1 MGSRLSPL
9 PADASAADWLAAH
22 REPTPPRRQAAS
34 RPVGLTLPRPHGFA
48 DVRMRL
54 SVHPLQIGTL
64 ALWLTAAGAGLCGL
78 IFEGWHKS
86 REVTVAHGPS
96 VVMAEL
102 TASDAGGEATQPAA
116 EGAASALPLPVESAF
131 EPPPQLVENVS
142 LKPLP
147 DLPPMPAAL
156 ATRPSASGPST
167 PSGSAAPQPAT
178 TSVARSGQP
187 PARPSGGAAAVSGSG
202 GGMSLAARLAAGS
215 MPAAYPPEA
224 RRRGQEGTV
233 MIEFTI
239 GESGRVTGASIL
251 KASPWPLL
259 NAAALQAVRGWK
271 FPPGQ
276 AVRMQRPI
284 VYQLR

>member
-1 MGSRLSPL
+1 M
-9 PADASAADWLAAH
+9 
-22 REPTPPRRQAAS
+22 
-34 RPVGLTLPRPHGFA
+34 GLTLPQPHGFA

-54 SVHPLQIGTL
+54 PVHPLQIGTL

-78 IFEGWHKS
+78 LFEGWHQPH
-86 REVTVAHGPS
+86 EVTVAHGPS

-102 TASDAGGEATQPAA
+102 AASDAGG
-116 EGAASALPLPVESAF
+116 GAPEPDSGQQASALPLPVEPTF
-131 EPPPQLVENVS
+131 ESPPQLVDNVA

-147 DLPPMPAAL
+147 DLPPMPAAVS
-156 ATRPSASGPST
+156 RPSPGSPGS
-167 PSGSAAPQPAT
+167 SAAPRPAS

-187 PARPSGGAAAVSGSG
+187 PARPSGGTAAASASS

-239 GESGRVTGASIL
+239 SESGRVTGASVL

-271 FPPGQ
+271 FPPGE